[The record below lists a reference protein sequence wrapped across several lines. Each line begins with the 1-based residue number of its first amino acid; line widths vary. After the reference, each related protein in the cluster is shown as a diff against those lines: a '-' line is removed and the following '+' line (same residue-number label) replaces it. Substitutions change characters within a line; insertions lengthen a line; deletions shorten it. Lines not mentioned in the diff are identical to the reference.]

1 MNLINKVNSTA
12 ALPLREYLQHHLPE
26 SMLPT
31 AFVEL
36 TQIPRLPNG
45 KVDRAALPTID
56 FQQYSDLQRYVA
68 PRTTTEQQLAHIW
81 QQTLRASQVGIH
93 DNFFELGGDSITS
106 IQVVA
111 RANLAGIRLTA
122 RQLFEQPTI
131 AQLAH
136 GVAITDQLNLLDE
149 IVLDPTINTL
159 GLAPYYEHMPRA
171 ILLTGAT
178 GFLGPYLLAE
188 LLTQTSAHIY
198 CVVRAADEPQAFAK
212 IRQQLED
219 AKRWKPA
226 FASRIMVVLGDL
238 SLPQLGIS
246 VTRWQMLAQ
255 TIDRIYHNGAVVNL
269 AHSYAQLKASN
280 VQATLDLLRLASQ
293 VKLKSMHFSSTTSI
307 FPVSTAAT
315 VRYEQE
321 LPSTPDG
328 LITGYAQT
336 KWVAEHLLLQARA
349 RGISINCYRP
359 GRIGW
364 DTQTGQWN
372 RSDGL
377 YRLLQ
382 GCLQLGRAPLVD
394 RLAEITPVDYVAR
407 AIVALSLKPSGQ
419 GQTYHLVNQQHLTWN
434 QLINWMQELGYAIE
448 QVDLEQWMQQLQWQT
463 EDTPTHSLRSLL
475 TLAQAAVNGS
485 RTEQAY
491 DQTAML
497 AALAVTEV
505 MLPTLDRTSLQQWLA
520 QLRS

>member
-1 MNLINKVNSTA
+1 MNLINKVNSAA

-36 TQIPRLPNG
+36 RQIPRLPNG

-56 FQQYSDLQRYVA
+56 FQQYSDPEHYVA
-68 PRTTTEQQLAHIW
+68 PRTTTEQQLAYIW
-81 QQTLRASQVGIH
+81 QQTLRVPQVGIH
-93 DNFFELGGDSITS
+93 DNFFALGGDSITS
-106 IQVVA
+106 IQVAA
-111 RANLAGIRLTA
+111 RANQAGIRLTA

-136 GVAITDQLNLLDE
+136 GVAITDQRNLLDE
-149 IVLDPTINTL
+149 IVLDPAINPL
-159 GLAPYYEHMPRA
+159 GLAPYHEHMPQS

-198 CVVRAADEPQAFAK
+198 CVVRAADETQAFAK
-212 IRQQLED
+212 IRQQLEH
-219 AKRWKPA
+219 ANRWEPA
-226 FASRIMVVLGDL
+226 FASRLIVMLGDL
-238 SLPQLGIS
+238 SLPQLGM
-246 VTRWQMLAQ
+246 TAADWQMLAQ

-280 VQATLDLLRLASQ
+280 VQATIDLLRLASQ
-293 VKLKSMHFSSTTSI
+293 VKLKSMHFSSTTSV
-307 FPVSTAAT
+307 FPANTAAT

-349 RGISINCYRP
+349 RGIPINCYRP

-372 RSDGL
+372 RGDGL

-394 RLAEITPVDYVAR
+394 RLAEITPVAYVAQ
-407 AIVALSLKPSGQ
+407 AMVALSLQPSGQ
-419 GQTYHLVNQQHLTWN
+419 GQTYHLVNQQHIAWN
-434 QLINWMQELGYAIE
+434 QLINWMQELGYPIE
-448 QVDLEQWMQQLQWQT
+448 QVDLDQWMLQLQRQT
-463 EDTPTHSLRSLL
+463 KDVPNTSLQSLL
-475 TLAQAAVNGS
+475 TLAQAAVNGPHA
-485 RTEQAY
+485 EQAY
-491 DQTAML
+491 DQTAMQ
-497 AALAVTEV
+497 AALAATEV

-520 QLRS
+520 QLRF